1 MRRQSSGRVPHF
13 YSLAQLCSS
22 GHMHAFR
29 APISVVLALRLT
41 RITLVCIGKS
51 GVCECVFV
59 DACVPVFARCITS
72 CVSLTGP
79 VPRWPPCHATLLPL
93 RPTGSDTCEMLTWSV
108 AAPSRAS
115 GCCSFSHSSP
125 LLPRSMAVFLF
136 IYIYIYFFYIF
147 QKGLKRFHAAFS
159 PLPFSPNLE
168 ND

>member
-1 MRRQSSGRVPHF
+1 
-13 YSLAQLCSS
+13 
-22 GHMHAFR
+22 MHAFR

-79 VPRWPPCHATLLPL
+79 VPRWPPCHAMLLPL

-136 IYIYIYFFYIF
+136 IYIYIFFFTYFRKASKDFMPLF
-147 QKGLKRFHAAFS
+147 PLFHSLQISKMIKEIAAHF
-159 PLPFSPNLE
+159 PGQ
-168 ND
+168 